1 MTEELIAN
9 LAQEIAAKVLKR
21 PNRKIKPDEPLITSG
36 LIPSMDLVELA
47 IVVEDLYGVHIDD
60 TELTPDTFDTLEQL
74 AELIQSRR

>member
-1 MTEELIAN
+1 MNDDMIAT

-21 PNRKIKPDEPLITSG
+21 PNRKIKPDEALITSG

-60 TELTPDTFDTLEQL
+60 TELTPDVFDTLEQL
-74 AELIQSRR
+74 AELVQSRR